1 MKETIK
7 LGFTLFL
14 FTAISAL
21 ILAYSNGVTAP
32 EIVKVEEEINNQAR
46 MEILPSADAFEL
58 VEGIDGAKE
67 VYKGT
72 AGGEVVGYTLT
83 MVTSGYG
90 GDLQLAVGISNDGTV
105 SGIKVIKH
113 TETPGLGANA
123 IKPAFSDQYQGKS
136 TESVIEV
143 VKTPPTA
150 DNEVQA
156 ITGATITSRAVTKAV
171 NEARDIYT
179 SALQ

>member
-32 EIVKVEEEINNQAR
+32 EIAKVEEQIKTEAR
-46 MEILPSADAFEL
+46 MEILPAADAFEA
-58 VEGIDGAKE
+58 VEGVEGAKE

-72 AGGEVVGYTLT
+72 AGGETVGYTLS

-90 GDLQLAVGISNDGTV
+90 GDVELAVGISNEGTV
-105 SGIKVIKH
+105 TGIKIIKH

-123 IKPAFSDQYQGKS
+123 TLPAFQDQYKGKS
-136 TESVIEV
+136 VSEVIEV
-143 VKTPPTA
+143 VKTPPSA
-150 DNEVQA
+150 DNEIQA

-171 NEARDIYT
+171 NEAREIYT

>member
-14 FTAISAL
+14 FTAIAAL

-32 EIVKVEEEINNQAR
+32 EIENVEEQIKTQAR
-46 MEILPSADAFEL
+46 MEILSSADAFEK
-58 VEGIDGAKE
+58 VEGVEGAKE

-72 AGGEVVGYTLT
+72 AGGATVGYTLT
-83 MVTSGYG
+83 MVTTGYG
-90 GDLQLAVGISNDGTV
+90 GDMEIAVGISTDGQV
-105 SGIKVIKH
+105 SGIKIIKH
-113 TETPGLGANA
+113 AETPGLGANA
-123 IKPAFSDQYQGKS
+123 QNPSFSDQYTGKS
-136 TESVIEV
+136 TDTQIEV

-150 DNEVQA
+150 DNEIQA

-171 NEARDIYT
+171 NEAREIYA